1 MLHKALDVDLGASA
15 ERTWTHSFQAHDT
28 TGQEMLAVRWVPGSR
43 SHMGYLIPTSPPSVV
58 PKLGPP
64 VVQGQC
70 GHVQGQSLTFRK
82 SNSSRLPYSTG
93 RLKRDQES
101 GTEQWFKY

>member
-64 VVQGQC
+64 VVQGPC

-82 SNSSRLPYSTG
+82 SNSSRLPYSAG

-101 GTEQWFKY
+101 GTE